1 MNAPDPRNIPDPQAH
16 SDTDPDPARTPD
28 LEPGGGVAPGST
40 PPDSGTTSGLS
51 APEPRTRNHFPPT
64 GILAIGAVALIVVL
78 FLVVIVG
85 ILM

>member
-1 MNAPDPRNIPDPQAH
+1 MNTPDPRNVPDPHAH
-16 SDTDPDPARTPD
+16 PGTDPEPARTPD

-40 PPDSGTTSGLS
+40 PPDSGSTSGLS
-51 APEPRTRNHFPPT
+51 APEPRTRNRFPPT
-64 GILAIGAVALIVVL
+64 GILTIGAIVLIVVL